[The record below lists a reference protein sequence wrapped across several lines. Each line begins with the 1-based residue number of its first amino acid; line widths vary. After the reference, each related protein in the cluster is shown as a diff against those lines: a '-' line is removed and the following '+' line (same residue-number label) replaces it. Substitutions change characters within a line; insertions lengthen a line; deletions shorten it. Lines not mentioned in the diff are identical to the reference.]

1 MLLLALTIRQIAL
14 DPTPE
19 RLELLAVD
27 MNAAMELRAWLAN
40 NPAIEILETKVAD
53 LEAYISLQHAIDE
66 QHKVLALPTGNK
78 KLKRQYEEQEA
89 LWKPLNYA

>member
-1 MLLLALTIRQIAL
+1 MILVALTIRQKAL

-53 LEAYISLQHAIDE
+53 LEAYVSLQQAIDE
-66 QHKVLALPTGNK
+66 QHKVLVAPTRNP

-89 LWKPLNYA
+89 LWRLLEA